1 MLKILNTCELIK
13 LLPVL
18 AILLASEIGVCQNP
32 TTPLLRLQE
41 SRAYLNIDANV
52 QHGQG
57 MWGITFGNPGDVWN
71 YPNSLSCLVVYG
83 DGKYVLEKR
92 DEPTLGKPKVKRAE
106 GSLGAEDL
114 QRLKGILDDEAL
126 KKIKTPSMPG
136 LPDDAQAVRDIESLD
151 AQIDH
156 SGTTQRFTLV
166 KERVKTGAI
175 TSATTGPS
183 TGMDTYLDN
192 GAPYKKTLSPLLKWF
207 EGVQKKSKAELKE
220 SKPQYCAPINIG

>member
-1 MLKILNTCELIK
+1 MQRILNTRELVRF
-13 LLPVL
+13 LAVL
-18 AILLASEIGVCQNP
+18 AILMASEIGSCQNP

-106 GSLGAEDL
+106 GNLGTDDL

-192 GAPYKKTLSPLLKWF
+192 GAPYKKTLSPLMKWF
-207 EGVQKKSKAELKE
+207 EGVQKKSRSDMKE